1 MYQCP
6 NCGGQLRFNIPTQQL
21 ACENCQSEFD
31 PYQIS
36 KEKDAE
42 EESFYDVTVFKCPQ
56 CGGEIVSSDNTA
68 ANFCTFCGASTVL
81 TSNLRKEKRPG
92 YIIPFTKT
100 KEDCK
105 NAYAK
110 HMRRAWFAPKELKD
124 SRFIDSFRG
133 IYMPYWAYHITEE
146 GPVSLSASRS
156 YRRGDYIITDKYSV
170 SGDINSSYK
179 GISYDASSSFDDQL
193 SQSIAPYDVRNMNRF
208 TPSYLCGFYADTAD
222 VDPDTYTSD
231 AIDIAATKTYDYV
244 KTRPELGSVSLDE
257 TAASAKSKFN
267 PKCKAADGAMF
278 PVWFMSYR
286 NKDRVA
292 YATVNGQTGKVVADM
307 PVSISKY
314 IISSLILAIPVF
326 VLLNAFLTLLPSTTL
341 GLSAIVAALVCFLY
355 SSELNQIMNR
365 DMPDFPG
372 NKQSGKHNGNGM
384 TNDGTVYY
392 NTPGQNSYDRK
403 NKKKKKNSSGAGA
416 LVVIIFAFVFIMF
429 SFLTADIDNSGIF
442 RLATYVAVILSI
454 AGSAASIKPYSVVTG
469 RHMPATFITM
479 AAVVVAAVIQFTAPV
494 SDLFYYAGAIL
505 CLAAVIILLLGVI
518 KYYNVLSTRKLPQ
531 FINYSGGDDRA

>member
-1 MYQCP
+1 M
-6 NCGGQLRFNIPTQQL
+6 
-21 ACENCQSEFD
+21 
-31 PYQIS
+31 
-36 KEKDAE
+36 
-42 EESFYDVTVFKCPQ
+42 
-56 CGGEIVSSDNTA
+56 
-68 ANFCTFCGASTVL
+68 
-81 TSNLRKEKRPG
+81 
-92 YIIPFTKT
+92 
-100 KEDCK
+100 
-105 NAYAK
+105 
-110 HMRRAWFAPKELKD
+110 
-124 SRFIDSFRG
+124 
-133 IYMPYWAYHITEE
+133 
-146 GPVSLSASRS
+146 
-156 YRRGDYIITDKYSV
+156 
-170 SGDINSSYK
+170 
-179 GISYDASSSFDDQL
+179 
-193 SQSIAPYDVRNMNRF
+193 
-208 TPSYLCGFYADTAD
+208 
-222 VDPDTYTSD
+222 
-231 AIDIAATKTYDYV
+231 
-244 KTRPELGSVSLDE
+244 
-257 TAASAKSKFN
+257 
-267 PKCKAADGAMF
+267 
-278 PVWFMSYR
+278 
-286 NKDRVA
+286 
-292 YATVNGQTGKVVADM
+292 ADM

-326 VLLNAFLTLLPSTTL
+326 MLLNAFLTLLPSTTL

-494 SDLFYYAGAIL
+494 SDLFYHAGAIL